1 MPRVFFVTFQKH
13 KGRADRLAKF
23 VVIAAG
29 TADAIKDAWESCDS
43 EFQTAYN
50 RASGIA
56 VEMKKG
62 VRRVL

>member
-29 TADAIKDAWESCDS
+29 TADAIREAWESCDAD
-43 EFQTAYN
+43 FQAEYS
-50 RASGIA
+50 RASGIG